1 MKSIFKVLSILAAA
15 LCMIA
20 CAEKEGPAETP
31 NDQNQEQEEGNKPT
45 KMFKITA
52 MSFNIKYPASND
64 TGVKAW
70 ENRKVGVIE
79 MLMTK
84 EPDLVGL
91 QECYISQRSF
101 IIENLPH
108 YDCYGLVKTS
118 GKNSGSGETMSILW
132 NKNKFEKLDCGT
144 FWLSETP
151 EEVSKGWGAA
161 NTRDCTWI
169 LFKHKESGK
178 MFYHFNTHLDHQ
190 VEKAQ
195 TEGAKLIRQRMN
207 TINKEGYPVILTGD
221 MNVAMNSPVC
231 ALFEMDHARAE
242 APETDYKT
250 TCHGYGSK
258 TQVID
263 HILYSGLEPWLF
275 QTVTGPWSGYTYIS
289 DHNPVMAQLRYHY

>member
-15 LCMIA
+15 LCVLACTEKPGPSEDPTDDPTEKPQESKMI
-20 CAEKEGPAETP
+20 
-31 NDQNQEQEEGNKPT
+31 
-45 KMFKITA
+45 KITA
-52 MSFNIKYPASND
+52 MSFNIKYPASSDENE
-64 TGVKAW
+64 KAW
-70 ENRKVGVIE
+70 DNRKVGVIA
-79 MLMTK
+79 MLMAK
-84 EPDLVGL
+84 EPDLIGL
-91 QECYISQRSF
+91 QECYISQRTF

-118 GKNSGSGETMSILW
+118 GKDSGAGETMSILW

-151 EEVSKGWGAA
+151 DQVSKGWGAA

-169 LFKHKESGK
+169 LFKHKETGK

-190 VEKAQ
+190 VAAAQ
-195 TEGAKLIRQRMN
+195 TGGATLIRQKMDEIN
-207 TINKEGYPVILTGD
+207 TEGYPVILTGD

-289 DHNPVMAQLRYHY
+289 DHNPVMAQLRYYY

>member
-20 CAEKEGPAETP
+20 CAEKEGPAENP
-31 NDQNQEQEEGNKPT
+31 EEQEGDKKPSQ
-45 KMFKITA
+45 MIKIKA
-52 MSFNIKYPASND
+52 MSFNIKYPASED

-118 GKNSGSGETMSILW
+118 GKDSGAGETMSILW

-207 TINKEGYPVILTGD
+207 SLNKEGYPVILTGD

-289 DHNPVMAQLRYHY
+289 DHNPVMAEFRYHY

>member
-20 CAEKEGPAETP
+20 CGEKEGPVENP
-31 NDQNQEQEEGNKPT
+31 EEQEGDKKPSQ
-45 KMFKITA
+45 MIKIKA
-52 MSFNIKYPASND
+52 MSFNIKYPASAD

-70 ENRKVGVIE
+70 DNRKAGIIE

-91 QECYISQRSF
+91 QECYIKQRTF
-101 IIENLPH
+101 IVENLPQ
-108 YDCYGLVKTS
+108 YDCYGLVRNNGT
-118 GKNSGSGETMSILW
+118 NEGSGETMSILW
-132 NKNKFEKLDCGT
+132 NKDKFEKVECGT

-151 EEVSKGWGAA
+151 DTPSLGWGAG
-161 NTRDCTWI
+161 NYRTCTWI
-169 LFKHKESGK
+169 LFQHKETGK
-178 MFYHFNTHLDHQ
+178 KFFHFNTHLDHAK
-190 VEKAQ
+190 EAAQ
-195 TEGAKLIRQRMN
+195 TGGASLIRERMN
-207 TINKEGYPVILTGD
+207 SLNKEGYPVILTGD

-231 ALFEMDHARAE
+231 ALFDMDHARAE

-289 DHNPVMAQLRYHY
+289 DHNPVMAEFRYH